1 MEHGIHN
8 GMRTCRGRMALEGAT
23 NGLPVD
29 AANSEHAVHRVW
41 GFGCLLAWM
50 MWLMWELEGEGVMG
64 WCSHGEGRGGP

>member
-1 MEHGIHN
+1 MENFFFRARAVCVQSI
-8 GMRTCRGRMALEGAT
+8 T